1 MAQAFVRKILIGL
14 IRIYRV
20 SISPLIGPRC
30 RYLPTCSD
38 YAAQAIERHG
48 ACCGGSLA
56 LRRILRCHPW
66 GGSGIDE
73 VPERIE
79 GRCRVPFSFSDR
91 TRKLH

>member
-1 MAQAFVRKILIGL
+1 MAQALIRTTLIGL
-14 IRIYRV
+14 IRVYRA

-30 RYLPTCSD
+30 RFLPTCSD

-73 VPERIE
+73 VPERT
-79 GRCRVPFSFSDR
+79 GNHNGSFFSFSDR